1 MKGSWSCIEQGHDAC
16 MNTCVRPGNQTT
28 TPISRL
34 WPCRDNFYT
43 IELKIKGILGNVRSF
58 LFSLPVVVAVVQ
70 TEEDSVI
77 STEHKATQSNK
88 TPLYCHAG
96 RAK

>member
-1 MKGSWSCIEQGHDAC
+1 M
-16 MNTCVRPGNQTT
+16 
-28 TPISRL
+28 
-34 WPCRDNFYT
+34 
-43 IELKIKGILGNVRSF
+43 IKGILGNVRSF

-96 RAK
+96 RGS

>member
-1 MKGSWSCIEQGHDAC
+1 M
-16 MNTCVRPGNQTT
+16 
-28 TPISRL
+28 
-34 WPCRDNFYT
+34 
-43 IELKIKGILGNVRSF
+43 IKGILGNVRSF

-96 RAK
+96 RGSWFFAVTTYKHDKSRQQWCTPKYSSTLGKIIT